1 MAFKMKNPSMAKMVK
16 QAGAGRSAMKKPLV
30 GDQNKLNEGL
40 KKAIEASP
48 AKSKQDRIIKRM
60 GKLQD
65 KAEEANRRG
74 KNKKAQRKIDKI
86 SKLEDK
92 LMGAKRQDPTFE
104 GTDEFRSKREI
115 KKETRQQERAARK
128 RKRQNDKT
136 YDKIMSGKL
145 RLTPYSK
152 KEIRQAERE
161 AKKKLRGQNKSS
173 AVKLKEGEFTTSG
186 IPANLYNADGKKI
199 STDRIDEGNLS
210 AVKVEKGTNRKYV
223 VMQEKSDL
231 GDAGARFYLKPNK

>member
-16 QAGAGRSAMKKPLV
+16 EAGSAMKKPLV

-48 AKSKQDRIIKRM
+48 AKSKHDRIIKRM

-65 KAEEANRRG
+65 KAEKANKQG
-74 KNKKAQRKIDKI
+74 KDKKAQRKIDKI

-92 LMGAKRQDPTFE
+92 LLPGLKRPDPTFE

-115 KKETRQQERAARK
+115 RK
-128 RKRQNDKT
+128 
-136 YDKIMSGKL
+136 
-145 RLTPYSK
+145 
-152 KEIRQAERE
+152 AER
-161 AKKKLRGQNKSS
+161 KSRRAS
-173 AVKLKEGEFTTSG
+173 AMKLKEGEFTTSG
-186 IPANLYNADGKKI
+186 IPANLFDADGKKI
-199 STDRIDEGNLS
+199 STDKIDEGNLS
-210 AVKVEKGTNRKYV
+210 AVKIEKGTNRKYV

-231 GDAGARFYLKPNK
+231 GDAGARFYLSNPK

>member
-16 QAGAGRSAMKKPLV
+16 EAGSAMKKPLV

-48 AKSKQDRIIKRM
+48 AKSKHDRIIKRM

-65 KAEEANRRG
+65 KAEKANKQG
-74 KNKKAQRKIDKI
+74 KDKKAQRKIDKI

-92 LMGAKRQDPTFE
+92 LLPGLKRPDPTFE

-115 KKETRQQERAARK
+115 RK
-128 RKRQNDKT
+128 
-136 YDKIMSGKL
+136 
-145 RLTPYSK
+145 
-152 KEIRQAERE
+152 AER
-161 AKKKLRGQNKSS
+161 KSRRAS
-173 AVKLKEGEFTTSG
+173 AMKLKEGEFTTSG
-186 IPANLYNADGKKI
+186 IPANLFDADGKKI
-199 STDRIDEGNLS
+199 STDKIDEGNLS
-210 AVKVEKGTNRKYV
+210 AVKIEKGTNRKYV

>member
-1 MAFKMKNPSMAKMVK
+1 MAFKMKNPSIAKMVK

-30 GDQNKLNEGL
+30 GDQDKLNEGL
-40 KKAIEASP
+40 KKAIKASP

-65 KAEEANRRG
+65 KAEKANKQG
-74 KNKKAQRKIDKI
+74 KDKKAQRKIDKI

-92 LMGAKRQDPTFE
+92 LLPGLKRPDPTFE

-115 KKETRQQERAARK
+115 RR
-128 RKRQNDKT
+128 
-136 YDKIMSGKL
+136 
-145 RLTPYSK
+145 
-152 KEIRQAERE
+152 AER
-161 AKKKLRGQNKSS
+161 KSRRAS
-173 AVKLKEGEFTTSG
+173 AMKLKEGEFTTSG
-186 IPANLYNADGKKI
+186 IPANLYDADGKKI

>member
-30 GDQNKLNEGL
+30 GDQDKLNEGL

-60 GKLQD
+60 SKLED
-65 KAEEANRRG
+65 KAQ
-74 KNKKAQRKIDKI
+74 KLNKKGKDKRAQRKIDKM

-92 LMGAKRQDPTFE
+92 LLPGLERPDPTFE

-115 KKETRQQERAARK
+115 RK
-128 RKRQNDKT
+128 
-136 YDKIMSGKL
+136 
-145 RLTPYSK
+145 
-152 KEIRQAERE
+152 AERKNRK
-161 AKKKLRGQNKSS
+161 AS
-173 AVKLKEGEFTTSG
+173 AMKLKEGDFTTSG

-199 STDRIDEGNLS
+199 STDKIDEGNLS
-210 AVKVEKGTNRKYV
+210 AVKIEKGTNRKYV

>member
-30 GDQNKLNEGL
+30 GDQDKLNEGL
-40 KKAIEASP
+40 KKAIKASP

-65 KAEEANRRG
+65 KAEKANKQG
-74 KNKKAQRKIDKI
+74 KDKKAQRKIDKI

-92 LMGAKRQDPTFE
+92 LLPGLKRPDPTFE

-115 KKETRQQERAARK
+115 RR
-128 RKRQNDKT
+128 
-136 YDKIMSGKL
+136 
-145 RLTPYSK
+145 
-152 KEIRQAERE
+152 AER
-161 AKKKLRGQNKSS
+161 KSRRAS
-173 AVKLKEGEFTTSG
+173 AMKLKEGEFTTSG
-186 IPANLYNADGKKI
+186 IPANLYDADGKKI

-210 AVKVEKGTNRKYV
+210 AVKIEKGTNRKYV

>member
-1 MAFKMKNPSMAKMVK
+1 MKNPSMAKMVK

-65 KAEEANRRG
+65 KAEKANKQG
-74 KNKKAQRKIDKI
+74 KDKKAQRKIDKI

-92 LMGAKRQDPTFE
+92 LLPGLKRPDPTFE

-115 KKETRQQERAARK
+115 RK
-128 RKRQNDKT
+128 
-136 YDKIMSGKL
+136 
-145 RLTPYSK
+145 
-152 KEIRQAERE
+152 AER
-161 AKKKLRGQNKSS
+161 KSRRAS
-173 AVKLKEGEFTTSG
+173 AMKLKEGEFTTSG
-186 IPANLYNADGKKI
+186 IPANLFDADGKKI
-199 STDRIDEGNLS
+199 STDKIDEGNLS
-210 AVKVEKGTNRKYV
+210 AVKIEKGTNRKYV

-231 GDAGARFYLKPNK
+231 GDAGARFYLSNPK

>member
-65 KAEEANRRG
+65 KAEKANKQG
-74 KNKKAQRKIDKI
+74 KDKKAQRKIDKI

-92 LMGAKRQDPTFE
+92 LLPGLKRPDPTFE

-115 KKETRQQERAARK
+115 RK
-128 RKRQNDKT
+128 
-136 YDKIMSGKL
+136 
-145 RLTPYSK
+145 
-152 KEIRQAERE
+152 AER
-161 AKKKLRGQNKSS
+161 KSRRAS
-173 AVKLKEGEFTTSG
+173 AMKLKEGEFTTSG
-186 IPANLYNADGKKI
+186 IPANLFDADGKKI
-199 STDRIDEGNLS
+199 STDKIDEGNLS
-210 AVKVEKGTNRKYV
+210 AVKIEKGTNRKYV

-231 GDAGARFYLKPNK
+231 GDAGARFYLSNPK

>member
-30 GDQNKLNEGL
+30 GDQDKLNEGL
-40 KKAIEASP
+40 KKAIKASP

-65 KAEEANRRG
+65 KAEKANKQG
-74 KNKKAQRKIDKI
+74 KDKKAQRKIDKI
-86 SKLEDK
+86 SKLEDR
-92 LMGAKRQDPTFE
+92 LLPGLKRPDPTFE

-115 KKETRQQERAARK
+115 RR
-128 RKRQNDKT
+128 
-136 YDKIMSGKL
+136 
-145 RLTPYSK
+145 
-152 KEIRQAERE
+152 AER
-161 AKKKLRGQNKSS
+161 KSRRVS
-173 AVKLKEGEFTTSG
+173 AMKLKEGEFTTSG
-186 IPANLYNADGKKI
+186 IPANLYDADGKKI

>member
-30 GDQNKLNEGL
+30 GDQSKLNEGL

-60 GKLQD
+60 GKLED
-65 KAEEANRRG
+65 KAQ
-74 KNKKAQRKIDKI
+74 KLNKKGKDKRAQRKIDKM

-92 LMGAKRQDPTFE
+92 LLPGLKRPDPTFE

-115 KKETRQQERAARK
+115 RK
-128 RKRQNDKT
+128 
-136 YDKIMSGKL
+136 
-145 RLTPYSK
+145 
-152 KEIRQAERE
+152 AER
-161 AKKKLRGQNKSS
+161 KNKRAS
-173 AVKLKEGEFTTSG
+173 AMKLKEGEFTTSG
-186 IPANLYNADGKKI
+186 IPANLFDADGKKI

-231 GDAGARFYLKPNK
+231 GDAGARFYLSNPK

>member
-30 GDQNKLNEGL
+30 GDQDKLNEGL

-48 AKSKQDRIIKRM
+48 AKSKHDRIIKRM
-60 GKLQD
+60 SKLED
-65 KAEEANRRG
+65 KAQ
-74 KNKKAQRKIDKI
+74 KLNKKGKDKRAQRKIDKM

-92 LMGAKRQDPTFE
+92 LLPGLKRPDPTFE

-115 KKETRQQERAARK
+115 RK
-128 RKRQNDKT
+128 AQRKNRK
-136 YDKIMSGKL
+136 
-145 RLTPYSK
+145 
-152 KEIRQAERE
+152 A
-161 AKKKLRGQNKSS
+161 S
-173 AVKLKEGEFTTSG
+173 AMKLKEGDFTTSG
-186 IPANLYNADGKKI
+186 IPANLFDADGKKI
-199 STDRIDEGNLS
+199 STDKIDEGNLS
-210 AVKVEKGTNRKYV
+210 AVKIEKGTNRKYV

>member
-16 QAGAGRSAMKKPLV
+16 EAGSAMKKPLV

-60 GKLQD
+60 GKLED
-65 KAEEANRRG
+65 KAQ
-74 KNKKAQRKIDKI
+74 KLNKKGKDKRAQRKIDKI
-86 SKLEDK
+86 SRLEDK
-92 LMGAKRQDPTFE
+92 LLPGLKRPDPTFE

-115 KKETRQQERAARK
+115 RK
-128 RKRQNDKT
+128 
-136 YDKIMSGKL
+136 
-145 RLTPYSK
+145 
-152 KEIRQAERE
+152 AERKNRR
-161 AKKKLRGQNKSS
+161 AS
-173 AVKLKEGEFTTSG
+173 AMKLKEGDFTTSG
-186 IPANLYNADGKKI
+186 IPANLFDADGKKI

-231 GDAGARFYLKPNK
+231 GDAGARFYLSNPK

>member
-65 KAEEANRRG
+65 KAEKANKQG
-74 KNKKAQRKIDKI
+74 KDKKAQRKIDKRD
-86 SKLEDK
+86 KLEDK
-92 LMGAKRQDPTFE
+92 LLPGLKRPDPTFE

-115 KKETRQQERAARK
+115 RK
-128 RKRQNDKT
+128 
-136 YDKIMSGKL
+136 
-145 RLTPYSK
+145 
-152 KEIRQAERE
+152 AER
-161 AKKKLRGQNKSS
+161 KSRRAS
-173 AVKLKEGEFTTSG
+173 AMKLKEGEFTTSG
-186 IPANLYNADGKKI
+186 IPANLFDADGKKI
-199 STDRIDEGNLS
+199 STDKIDEGNLS
-210 AVKVEKGTNRKYV
+210 AVKIEKGTNRKYV

-231 GDAGARFYLKPNK
+231 GDAGARFYLSNPK

>member
-30 GDQNKLNEGL
+30 GDQDKLNEGL
-40 KKAIEASP
+40 KKAIKASP

-65 KAEEANRRG
+65 KAEKANKQG
-74 KNKKAQRKIDKI
+74 KDKKAQRKIDKI
-86 SKLEDK
+86 SKLEDR
-92 LMGAKRQDPTFE
+92 LLPGLKRPDPTFE

-115 KKETRQQERAARK
+115 RR
-128 RKRQNDKT
+128 
-136 YDKIMSGKL
+136 
-145 RLTPYSK
+145 
-152 KEIRQAERE
+152 AER
-161 AKKKLRGQNKSS
+161 KSRRAS
-173 AVKLKEGEFTTSG
+173 AMKLKEGEFTTSG
-186 IPANLYNADGKKI
+186 IPANLYDADGKKI

>member
-30 GDQNKLNEGL
+30 GDQDKLNEGL
-40 KKAIEASP
+40 KKAIKASP

-65 KAEEANRRG
+65 KAEKANKQG
-74 KNKKAQRKIDKI
+74 KDKKAQRKIDKI
-86 SKLEDK
+86 SKLEDR
-92 LMGAKRQDPTFE
+92 LLPGLKRPDPTFE

-115 KKETRQQERAARK
+115 RR
-128 RKRQNDKT
+128 
-136 YDKIMSGKL
+136 
-145 RLTPYSK
+145 
-152 KEIRQAERE
+152 AER
-161 AKKKLRGQNKSS
+161 KSRRVS
-173 AVKLKEGEFTTSG
+173 AMKLKEGEFTTSG
-186 IPANLYNADGKKI
+186 IPANLYDADGKKI

-210 AVKVEKGTNRKYV
+210 AVKIEKGTNRKYV

>member
-30 GDQNKLNEGL
+30 GDQDKLNEGL

-48 AKSKQDRIIKRM
+48 AKLKENRIIKRM
-60 GKLQD
+60 SKLED
-65 KAEEANRRG
+65 KAQ
-74 KNKKAQRKIDKI
+74 KLNKKGKDKRAQRKIDKI

-92 LMGAKRQDPTFE
+92 LLPGLSRPDPTFE

-115 KKETRQQERAARK
+115 RRAQRK
-128 RKRQNDKT
+128 NR
-136 YDKIMSGKL
+136 
-145 RLTPYSK
+145 
-152 KEIRQAERE
+152 
-161 AKKKLRGQNKSS
+161 KSS
-173 AVKLKEGEFTTSG
+173 PITLKEGEFTTSG
-186 IPANLYNADGKKI
+186 IPANLYDADGKKI

>member
-16 QAGAGRSAMKKPLV
+16 QAGSAMKKPLV

-48 AKSKQDRIIKRM
+48 AKSKHDRIIKRM

-65 KAEEANRRG
+65 KAEKANKQG
-74 KNKKAQRKIDKI
+74 KDKKAQRKIDKI

-92 LMGAKRQDPTFE
+92 LLPGLKRPDPTFE

-115 KKETRQQERAARK
+115 RK
-128 RKRQNDKT
+128 
-136 YDKIMSGKL
+136 
-145 RLTPYSK
+145 
-152 KEIRQAERE
+152 AER
-161 AKKKLRGQNKSS
+161 KSRRAS
-173 AVKLKEGEFTTSG
+173 AMKLKEGEFTTSG
-186 IPANLYNADGKKI
+186 IPANLFDADGKKI
-199 STDRIDEGNLS
+199 STDKIDEGNLS
-210 AVKVEKGTNRKYV
+210 AVKIEKGTNRKYV

-231 GDAGARFYLKPNK
+231 GDAGARFYLSNPK

>member
-65 KAEEANRRG
+65 KAEKANKQG
-74 KNKKAQRKIDKI
+74 KDKKAQRKIDKI

-92 LMGAKRQDPTFE
+92 LLPGLKRPDPTFE

-115 KKETRQQERAARK
+115 RK
-128 RKRQNDKT
+128 
-136 YDKIMSGKL
+136 
-145 RLTPYSK
+145 
-152 KEIRQAERE
+152 AER
-161 AKKKLRGQNKSS
+161 KSRRAS
-173 AVKLKEGEFTTSG
+173 AMKLKEGEFTTSG
-186 IPANLYNADGKKI
+186 IPANLFDADGKKI
-199 STDRIDEGNLS
+199 STDKIDEGNLS
-210 AVKVEKGTNRKYV
+210 AVKIEKGTNRKYV

>member
-30 GDQNKLNEGL
+30 GDQDKLNEGL
-40 KKAIEASP
+40 KKAIKASP

-65 KAEEANRRG
+65 KAEKANKQG
-74 KNKKAQRKIDKI
+74 KDKKAQRKIDKI

-92 LMGAKRQDPTFE
+92 LLPGLKRPDPTFE

-115 KKETRQQERAARK
+115 RR
-128 RKRQNDKT
+128 
-136 YDKIMSGKL
+136 
-145 RLTPYSK
+145 
-152 KEIRQAERE
+152 AER
-161 AKKKLRGQNKSS
+161 KSRRSS
-173 AVKLKEGEFTTSG
+173 AMKLKEGEFTTSG
-186 IPANLYNADGKKI
+186 IPANLYDADGKKI

>member
-30 GDQNKLNEGL
+30 GDQDKLNEGL
-40 KKAIEASP
+40 KKAIKASP

-65 KAEEANRRG
+65 KAEKANKQG
-74 KNKKAQRKIDKI
+74 KDKKAQRKIDKI

-92 LMGAKRQDPTFE
+92 LLPGLKRPDPTFE

-115 KKETRQQERAARK
+115 RK
-128 RKRQNDKT
+128 
-136 YDKIMSGKL
+136 
-145 RLTPYSK
+145 
-152 KEIRQAERE
+152 AER
-161 AKKKLRGQNKSS
+161 KSRRAS
-173 AVKLKEGEFTTSG
+173 AMKLKEGEFTTSG
-186 IPANLYNADGKKI
+186 IPANLFDADGKKI
-199 STDRIDEGNLS
+199 STDKIDEGNLS
-210 AVKVEKGTNRKYV
+210 AVKIEKGTNRKYV

-231 GDAGARFYLKPNK
+231 GDAGARFYLSNPK

>member
-30 GDQNKLNEGL
+30 GDQDKLNEGL

-48 AKSKQDRIIKRM
+48 AKSKHDRIIKRM
-60 GKLQD
+60 SKLED
-65 KAEEANRRG
+65 KAQ
-74 KNKKAQRKIDKI
+74 KLNKKGKDKRAQRKIDKM

-92 LMGAKRQDPTFE
+92 LLPGLKRPDPTFE

-115 KKETRQQERAARK
+115 RK
-128 RKRQNDKT
+128 
-136 YDKIMSGKL
+136 
-145 RLTPYSK
+145 
-152 KEIRQAERE
+152 AERKNRR
-161 AKKKLRGQNKSS
+161 AS
-173 AVKLKEGEFTTSG
+173 AMKLKEGDFTTSG

-199 STDRIDEGNLS
+199 STDKIDEGNLS
-210 AVKVEKGTNRKYV
+210 AIKIEKGTNRKYV